1 MNPGGDFE
9 TSIVGPLGILVA
21 LVSRKI
27 GQGYSDS
34 GNFSGRTSMIPF
46 LAIRFSLVIET

>member
-27 GQGYSDS
+27 GQGCSDS
-34 GNFSGRTSMIPF
+34 GNFLGELP
-46 LAIRFSLVIET
+46 